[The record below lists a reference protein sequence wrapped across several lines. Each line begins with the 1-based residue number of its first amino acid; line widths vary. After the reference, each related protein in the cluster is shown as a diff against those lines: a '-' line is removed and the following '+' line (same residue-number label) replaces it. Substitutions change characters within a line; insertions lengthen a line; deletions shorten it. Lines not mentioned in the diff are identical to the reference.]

1 MNSVYVFIAEVSLS
15 LALSVLVLAR
25 LQKLLRRV
33 GNEVC
38 ERGGFATEFWLAYLQ
53 LMMIIA
59 PTLLVAWF
67 SHAGQHY
74 IEVEQLKSSVF
85 VVLIGQFVGLALVG
99 RTGWKAVR
107 PEPATAPTPLPVK
120 PLVMPSTMS
129 EAA

>member
-1 MNSVYVFIAEVSLS
+1 MNSLYVFAAEISLS
-15 LALSVLVLAR
+15 LALSVLILAR
-25 LQKLLRRV
+25 LQALLRRV

-53 LMMIIA
+53 LMMVIA
-59 PTLLVAWF
+59 PALLVAWF
-67 SHAGQHY
+67 SRAGQNY

-99 RTGWKAVR
+99 RTVWKAIR
-107 PEPATAPTPLPVK
+107 PEPASAPAPVPMKPVALPT
-120 PLVMPSTMS
+120 TMS